1 MLINFFITF
10 LLLELTA
17 KLAKKELNIYRALL
31 ASFLGSLYSLII
43 FADGIPEY
51 ILNITKLFSAMLI
64 VIVSFKFV
72 RLSQY
77 IKCVLIYFFSSL
89 IFLGITVGA
98 CFLFQLKFVAINN
111 SVIYFNISALNI
123 IVCAAI
129 SYLISSII
137 LRIYNRTLSK
147 KELYTLIII
156 HADNKYY
163 LNAFLDTG
171 NKLREPFSDMPVIIV
186 DKSKLNIDLDE
197 QKIRLIPVTTVN
209 GTDMLKSFKPDKIII
224 KSSSGKEVIENAYI
238 AFSDNISDKNY
249 SAILN
254 SSILSV

>member
-1 MLINFFITF
+1 MDFRPPGGF
-10 LLLELTA
+10 LT
-17 KLAKKELNIYRALL
+17 
-31 ASFLGSLYSLII
+31 
-43 FADGIPEY
+43 D
-51 ILNITKLFSAMLI
+51 
-64 VIVSFKFV
+64 
-72 RLSQY
+72 
-77 IKCVLIYFFSSL
+77 
-89 IFLGITVGA
+89 
-98 CFLFQLKFVAINN
+98 
-111 SVIYFNISALNI
+111 
-123 IVCAAI
+123 I